1 MTRTK
6 KKGELGRSLSEV
18 FRSLGAVIKS
28 SYQLAPGAV
37 GCLLIVVVPGIV
49 LVGRWSETRQ
59 ATVLVLVLA
68 VALLVYF
75 STKNYG
81 EAALALAAGLFS
93 VYSVEWSLKNFLSFV
108 AIWIV
113 FSVVAFLSSSIRL
126 ASRVEDIYR
135 QAAILSAGADEW
147 KDREKQ
153 LRAISRFKG
162 LGMLSPTEKADVLRL
177 FSFRRI
183 PVPLMEAALQA
194 TETVSVV
201 TKVEPIRV
209 AGLIADVTR
218 AAEAAGGSSAQGVA
232 DSVVQ
237 TMRDAAVAP
246 TDFFTAFEVSR
257 NLMFREDVGVESYF
271 PALREVLEAGVR
283 PEHSYERLKSELGL
297 PDV

>member
-1 MTRTK
+1 M
-6 KKGELGRSLSEV
+6 GQSLSEA

-28 SYQLAPGAV
+28 SYQLAPAAV
-37 GCLLIVVVPGIV
+37 GCLLIVVIPGIA

-59 ATVLVLVLA
+59 ATVLFLVLA

-108 AIWIV
+108 AIWII
-113 FSVVAFLSSSIRL
+113 FSVVAFLSSSVRL

-135 QAAILSAGADEW
+135 QAAVLSAGADEW
-147 KDREKQ
+147 EEREKQ
-153 LRAISRFKG
+153 LQAISRFKG

-183 PVPLMEAALQA
+183 PVPLMKAALQA
-194 TETVSVV
+194 TETVSIV

-218 AAEAAGGSSAQGVA
+218 AAEVAGDSSAQGVA

-246 TDFFTAFEVSR
+246 SDFFTAFEVSR
-257 NLMFREDVGVESYF
+257 NLMFREDIGVEPYF
-271 PALREVLEAGVR
+271 LNLRDVLEAGVR
-283 PEHSYERLKSELGL
+283 PEHSYEPLKSKLDML
-297 PDV
+297 DI